1 MDFLI
6 GLLLLSIV
14 IFAFMWKYKPDWLG
28 KIKSFFIEKF
38 SFLKKEKKNKK

>member
-6 GLLLLSIV
+6 GLLLISAAV
-14 IFAFMWKYKPDWLG
+14 FAFMWKYKPEWIDY
-28 KIKSFFIEKF
+28 IKSFFLEKF